1 MFWLWEFLFFKL
13 HPLCH
18 TGVSECWIC
27 SVRTQAS
34 LVLLLRGLSP
44 SQDKNLRKDLF
55 LNLSLVQTKHW
66 RQLDGCVFPLATKED
81 VLQCEWRLLKMIV
94 QLCEF
99 WSDLLNV
106 SHRPFLMG
114 HLLYNM
120 PEKISINH
128 CWGEEMERDFHVFSQ
143 IFLMSGATHS
153 CSALGS
159 CLFCIWIKC
168 VGDCLNICRT
178 F

>member
-1 MFWLWEFLFFKL
+1 MWIEVFLDTREFMKERYYECSGCGNFSFLNSAFVPHWGVWVL
-13 HPLCH
+13 DMLCQNP
-18 TGVSECWIC
+18 GIVS
-27 SVRTQAS
+27 SAAQGTV
-34 LVLLLRGLSP
+34 

-66 RQLDGCVFPLATKED
+66 RQPDGCVFPLATKED
-81 VLQCEWRLLKMIV
+81 VSHNEWRLLMMIV

-99 WSDLLNV
+99 WSDLLIV
-106 SHRPFLMG
+106 SHRPFLTG

-143 IFLMSGATHS
+143 IFVMSGATHS
-153 CSALGS
+153 
-159 CLFCIWIKC
+159 
-168 VGDCLNICRT
+168 
-178 F
+178 